1 MVRPGEGG
9 AFVGGGL
16 KDIRQRGGYEGLW
29 TPRGAQAGKEPQE
42 ASHCTLSRL
51 TAAAPHPLLSTHYY
65 KMTANLL

>member
-1 MVRPGEGG
+1 M
-9 AFVGGGL
+9 GGGL